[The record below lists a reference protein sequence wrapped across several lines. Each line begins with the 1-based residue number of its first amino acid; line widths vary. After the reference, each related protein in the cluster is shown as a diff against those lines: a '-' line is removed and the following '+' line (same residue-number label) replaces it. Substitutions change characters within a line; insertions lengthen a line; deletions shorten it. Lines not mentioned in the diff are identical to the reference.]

1 MPSPLDDYLNALDRR
16 MLLVPRAIRADSRRE
31 IETHLRARAA
41 ELEASGLAPAD
52 ALARALRDFGDARTI
67 GSDLA
72 RRHFRHRTVK
82 RLLQCAGALFAVY
95 AVLVLWRLLAGS
107 QPAPSAP
114 RLSAVA
120 NPRAELQA
128 IIAAQERAKI
138 GIMSLRCETGVSTK
152 VSTGKYVGTFTNRVE
167 MAYKGEKS
175 WTRLTNSYL
184 TAVNHEQSSLTFIAD
199 GKRVYVIG
207 QHGADQTIS
216 LRAAGMGRDAPM
228 AFLFTVGMPEEDAL
242 PTADGYQSRRVWLA
256 DVLTKGKPS
265 VEGASISP
273 TFGPLTVVR
282 LPNARLWFA
291 PSRGN
296 MLVRKDE
303 WQPQR
308 VPAFPGAMYRAT
320 VEVTEAANVGGF
332 WLPTATTMRGAST
345 FVGREKSRYSSFE
358 NHFTHLAVNDVPDSL
373 FTPLK
378 PGTRVLDFSKPEGRV
393 YVYGTDGR
401 LTSNGIHV
409 FSMTLWQW
417 VQWLVENNWLAFG
430 LTVTMCLSGFGLWA
444 WDVRQR
450 RKPDKPTAA

>member
-1 MPSPLDDYLNALDRR
+1 MPSPLDAYLNALDRR
-16 MLLVPRAIRADSRRE
+16 MLLVPRAVRADSRRE
-31 IETHLRARAA
+31 IETHLRADA
-41 ELEASGLAPAD
+41 LEASGLAPAD
-52 ALARALRDFGDARTI
+52 ALARALRDFGDPRAI

-82 RLLQCAGALFAVY
+82 RLLQCAGALVAVY
-95 AVLVLWRLLAGS
+95 TVLVLWSLLAGS
-107 QPAPSAP
+107 QPALSAP

-120 NPRAELQA
+120 NPQAELRA
-128 IIAAQERAKI
+128 IIAAQNRVKN
-138 GIMSLRCETGVSTK
+138 GIASLRCETGVSTK

-216 LRAAGMGRDAPM
+216 LRAAGMPGRDAPM

-265 VEGASISP
+265 VEGASVSP

-332 WLPTATTMRGAST
+332 WLPTATTMQGASV
-345 FVGREKSRYSSFE
+345 FAGREKRRYGSFE
-358 NHFTHLAVNDVPDSL
+358 NHFTHLAVNDVPDAL

-393 YVYGTDGR
+393 YVQGNDGR
-401 LTSNGIHV
+401 LTSNGIPLYP
-409 FSMTLWQW
+409 MTWWQR
-417 VQWLVENNWLAFG
+417 VQWLVESNWLAFG
-430 LTVTMCLSGFGLWA
+430 LTVTTALVIFALWT
-444 WDVRQR
+444 WDIRQR
-450 RKPDKPTAA
+450 HKPNKPTAA